1 VGAVSTRF
9 VRRGLLVLVL
19 AIGVS
24 VAWTYR
30 RGRGTPL
37 AAPSPVGNP
46 ELPRTTKLTF
56 RSFKG
61 DAAGP
66 KLEVNAETQVGREEE
81 ELRLG
86 GVHASFTYMQQ
97 GQEGKAFIVS
107 DECIYTPTLKKAV
120 FQGHVKLTTADGVE
134 LVTERIVYRG
144 DKEAAHSDYPVA
156 FRRKDVSGSAS
167 GMSYDAAEGR
177 MQFPADVVV
186 KIDNGSS
193 PGGEIRAGEA
203 VLVEADKT
211 LYFGGGVTV
220 LQGGDRLTSQRL
232 EADFGDDHVIYRA
245 RAIENVVLEGAAGS
259 FPGATGAAAEGGP
272 RRLTARRLD
281 LWIRPDRTI
290 SEALAGPEAE
300 LTMMPGPK
308 DAKEKRRISAKF
320 LKFAFDERQRI
331 TELSGDKEGS
341 LVIEPLDGAQAPPRT
356 MSCEGFVAKL
366 DPQTGQVQTVD
377 FKKQV
382 AFVQGPRHGT
392 AQEASYDGPTG
403 MLYLTH
409 DPVLIDDEQGSELHA
424 RAVDVTTQTGDLAA
438 RGDVRQL
445 IRPRADAKGSLLGG
459 GKEPIQITSG
469 TFVYTAAQHSARY
482 RAGALVRS
490 GLDEVRAPEIRL
502 QDQEGQRRLEAAGG
516 VVSRF
521 HPRDDGAAKAGTPP
535 APFEGRS
542 REMTYDEGT
551 RQIVYKGE
559 AVLRQGE
566 VTIRSPEATVQLAAD
581 GQQLDKLLAGEPVE
595 IEQGV
600 RRAHGRRAVYTPGDK
615 KMVLTGDKVVV
626 TDPDRE
632 VHGRSVIFHVGDD
645 RVIVDGQGL
654 ARTQS
659 VFRNRPESTRR

>member
-1 VGAVSTRF
+1 M
-9 VRRGLLVLVL
+9 RRGLLVLVL

-24 VAWTYR
+24 VVWTYR
-30 RGRGTPL
+30 RGRG
-37 AAPSPVGNP
+37 APPPVASPAGNP

-56 RSFKG
+56 RSFRG
-61 DAAGP
+61 DATAP
-66 KLEVNAETQVGREEE
+66 RLEVNAETQVGREEE

-120 FQGHVKLTTADGVE
+120 FQGHVTLTTADGVE
-134 LVTERIVYRG
+134 LRTERIVYRG
-144 DKEAAHSDYPVA
+144 DKDAAHSDYPVE
-156 FRRKDVSGSAS
+156 FRRKDVSGSS
-167 GMSYDAAEGR
+167 HGMSYDAAEGR
-177 MQFPADVVV
+177 MQFPAEVVV
-186 KIDNGSS
+186 RIENGSN
-193 PGGEIRAGEA
+193 PVGEIRAGEA
-203 VLVEADKT
+203 VLIEADKT

-220 LQGGDRLTSQRL
+220 VQGGDRLTSQRL
-232 EADFGDDHVIYRA
+232 EADFGEDHVIYRA

-259 FPGATGAAAEGGP
+259 FPGATGAAAEGGE

-320 LKFAFDERQRI
+320 LKFTFDERQRI
-331 TELSGDKEGS
+331 TELSGDKDGS
-341 LVIEPLDGAQAPPRT
+341 LVIEPLGGGPAPPRT
-356 MSCEGFVAKL
+356 MGCESFLAKL

-377 FKKQV
+377 FKKEV
-382 AFVQGPRHGT
+382 SFVQGARHGT
-392 AQEASYDGPTG
+392 AQEASYDGPSG

-438 RGDVRQL
+438 RGEVRQL
-445 IRPRADAKGSLLGG
+445 LRPRGPSSGSLLGG
-459 GKEPIQITSG
+459 GKEPILITSG
-469 TFVYTAAQHSARY
+469 TLAYTAAQHTARY

-502 QDQEGQRRLEAAGG
+502 QDQEGQRRLEAVGG
-516 VVSRF
+516 VVSHF
-521 HPRDDGAAKAGTPP
+521 HPRDPAGGREGAPSP
-535 APFEGRS
+535 LEGKS
-542 REMTYDEGT
+542 REMTYDEGD
-551 RQIVYKGE
+551 RRIVYKGE
-559 AVLRQGE
+559 ATLRQGDL
-566 VTIRSPEATVQLAAD
+566 TLRSPEATVRLAAD
-581 GQQLDKLLAGEPVE
+581 GSQLETLVAGEPVE
-595 IEQGV
+595 IEQGT
-600 RRAHGRRAVYTPGDK
+600 RRAHARRAVYTPADK
-615 KMVLTGDKVVV
+615 KMVLTGDRVVL

-632 VHGRSVIFHVGDD
+632 VHGRSVVFHVGDD

-659 VFRNRPESTRR
+659 VFRNRPESPRR